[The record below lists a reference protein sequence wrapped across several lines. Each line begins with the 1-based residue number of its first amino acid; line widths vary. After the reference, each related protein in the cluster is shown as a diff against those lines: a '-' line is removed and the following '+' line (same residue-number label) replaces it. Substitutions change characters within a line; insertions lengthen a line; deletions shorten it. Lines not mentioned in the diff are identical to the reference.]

1 MLRIENFNTIHVL
14 NCLFKPILEV
24 EVISDDVADALVLHR
39 VIHLEFVQKL
49 TSLTVKK
56 TLPLQILLVVVHFQ
70 LIVLQEVLFPINY
83 VLQLLKL
90 LLDNCLLRIVLI
102 LHVLDN
108 LRKDE
113 FLGTGCLH
121 IRLELHVA
129 SLQKFDLTFELRTQ
143 LGFERG

>member
-14 NCLFKPILEV
+14 NCLFEPILEV

-113 FLGTGCLH
+113 FLGASCLH
-121 IRLELHVA
+121 VRLELHVA
-129 SLQKFDLTFELRTQ
+129 CLQKFDLTFELRTQ